1 LEEFRKMLKMWDEEK
16 YNKEF
21 PEPDQKK
28 KLPQPP
34 IQKDY
39 PKEAKLIDLVPPKE
53 ITIGNIPFRE
63 VVSKRKSHRKF
74 TEDLFTLE
82 ELSFLLWC
90 TQGVKKVTRNLIKR
104 TTPSAGARHP
114 FETYL
119 IINRVEGLEQGLYR
133 YISIDHKLCYLKSI
147 ENAEVIIEE
156 LSYKQYS
163 FVGKGAVVFCWVAI
177 PYRMEW
183 RHSVLA
189 SKFIALEAGHICQ
202 NLYLACEA
210 INAGTCAIG
219 FYNQSIVDKFLDV
232 DGNDEFTIYIA
243 PVGKTTNF

>member
-1 LEEFRKMLKMWDEEK
+1 MEDLRKMLKMWDEER
-16 YNKEF
+16 YTKEF
-21 PEPDQKK
+21 PESDQKK
-28 KLPQPP
+28 KLLQPP

-39 PKEAKLIDLVPPKE
+39 HKEAKLIDLIPPE
-53 ITIGNIPFRE
+53 EMTVGNLPFRD
-63 VVSKRKSHRKF
+63 VVNKRKSHRKF
-74 TEDLFTLE
+74 TDELLTLE

-90 TQGVKKVTRNLIKR
+90 TQGVKKVTRNRIKR
-104 TTPSAGARHP
+104 TIPSAGARHP

-133 YISIDHKLCYLKSI
+133 YISIGHKLCFLKSI
-147 ENAEVIIEE
+147 EDAEVVMEE

-163 FVGKGAVVFCWVAI
+163 FVGKGAVVFCWVVI

-183 RHSVLA
+183 RHSVLS
-189 SKFIALEAGHICQ
+189 SKFIALEAGHVCQ

-219 FYNQSIVDKFLDV
+219 YYNQSKIDKFLGV
-232 DGNDEFTIYIA
+232 DGKDEFTIYVA
-243 PVGKTTNF
+243 PVGKSPTF

>member
-1 LEEFRKMLKMWDEEK
+1 MWDEER
-16 YNKEF
+16 YINEF
-21 PEPDQKK
+21 PESDQMKGV
-28 KLPQPP
+28 PP
-34 IQKDY
+34 PAIQKDY
-39 PKEAKLIDLVPPKE
+39 PNEAKVMDLIPPEE

-63 VVSKRKSHRKF
+63 VITKRKSHRKF
-74 TEDLFTLE
+74 TEDPLTLE

-90 TQGVKKVTRNLIKR
+90 AQGVKTVTRNRIKR
-104 TTPSAGARHP
+104 TIPSAGARHP

-119 IINRVEGLEQGLYR
+119 IINRVEGLEPGLYR
-133 YISIDHKLCYLKSI
+133 YLSIDHKLSFLQSLEKVEVVI
-147 ENAEVIIEE
+147 EQLV
-156 LSYKQYS
+156 YKQYS

-183 RHSVLA
+183 RHSLFS

-219 FYNQSIVDKFLDV
+219 YYNQDKVDKFLNI
-232 DGNDEFTIYIA
+232 DGKKEFTIYVA
-243 PVGKTTNF
+243 PVGKIYPVK